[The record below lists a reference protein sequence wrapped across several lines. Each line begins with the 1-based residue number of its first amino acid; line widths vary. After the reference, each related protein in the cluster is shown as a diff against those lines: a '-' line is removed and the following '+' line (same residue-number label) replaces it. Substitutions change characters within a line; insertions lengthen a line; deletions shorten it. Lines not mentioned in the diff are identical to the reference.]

1 MARKR
6 YKYSL
11 TNKNYAAGGVVST
24 GCAGISLGL
33 FCLAA
38 LCSMA
43 YHGNGGPYLGALGLA
58 ALGISIYGFI
68 MGLRGFSEKHK
79 SQRFCKIGAMS
90 NGVIM
95 ILWLALFLVGLS

>member
-1 MARKR
+1 MTGKR

-11 TNKNYAAGGVVST
+11 TNKNHAAKGVVST
-24 GCAGISLGL
+24 ACAGISFGIL
-33 FCLAA
+33 CVAS

-43 YHGNGGPYLGALGLA
+43 YHGNGGIYLGAMGLA

-68 MGLRGFSEKHK
+68 MGLRSFSEKHK
-79 SQRFCKIGAMS
+79 NQRFCKIGAMA

-95 ILWLALFLVGLS
+95 VIWLALFLVGLS